1 MTDVASQR
9 FERMFPRNS
18 LMLTADE
25 KRGIDM
31 ALNEATL
38 VGVEVDPL
46 TRVAGLTF
54 SVLSLPASGPPPSDT
69 RVQILL
75 GTVGRVAA
83 SLRAGTWDDSSA
95 GALAFQLSEL
105 LQVVESF
112 GGGAIYGEEFLDVH
126 DAQIQSWTGRVSLD
140 LTFGKRDGLTH
151 SISLFQEEGSSRYLD
166 LIIWFDQLTIF
177 DPQGREIAVS
187 EFALGGRRWWDAF
200 YRQDP
205 RTQGRDLYALNDGRS
220 ARVRP

>member
-1 MTDVASQR
+1 
-9 FERMFPRNS
+9 
-18 LMLTADE
+18 
-25 KRGIDM
+25 M

-38 VGVEVDPL
+38 LGAEVDPL

-95 GALAFQLSEL
+95 GALAFQLSGL
-105 LQVVESF
+105 LRVVQSF
-112 GGGAIYGEEFLDVH
+112 GGGPVYGGEFLDVH
-126 DAQIQSWTGRVSLD
+126 DVQIQKWKGRVSLD
-140 LTFGKRDGLTH
+140 LTLSKDGLTH
-151 SISLFQEEGSSRYLD
+151 SIWLFQEEGSSRYLD

-177 DPQGREIAVS
+177 DPEGKEIAVS

-200 YRQDP
+200 DRQDP
-205 RTQGRDLYALNDGRS
+205 STQGRGLGALGDGAYAV
-220 ARVRP
+220 VRP